1 MEQKKTAGRC
11 KPSEGR
17 GKSKQARVSL
27 SRDRGRHPGQGQ
39 EGQEGRRI
47 QEPDKAR
54 PVRVRVSS
62 LLACVCPGSQQRQM
76 GKDEVGSGLCVP
88 PCPPRWSRA
97 ARRLGRFPL
106 LVFGPVSTCV
116 FVSQQEVEAGETGP
130 QSVLISHIPSL
141 PFVRRTVVA
150 AAVKGTVQA
159 GSRQPPF

>member
-1 MEQKKTAGRC
+1 
-11 KPSEGR
+11 
-17 GKSKQARVSL
+17 
-27 SRDRGRHPGQGQ
+27 
-39 EGQEGRRI
+39 
-47 QEPDKAR
+47 
-54 PVRVRVSS
+54 
-62 LLACVCPGSQQRQM
+62 M

-88 PCPPRWSRA
+88 LCPPRWSRA

-159 GSRQPPF
+159 GSRQQAATLLIEAGACIRQARRATAIPGLAVVSPRRVQADVLKESQSRSRRLSLWLSDSTTTKEPEFARYLVVIITI